1 MDNANNKKDQDQ
13 ISYDFTSKENL
24 ILDALEKSKLDLDGV
39 YRALDNEVKDE
50 ERRKKMKAYMK
61 EYFSAE

>member
-1 MDNANNKKDQDQ
+1 MDNANNKKDQ
-13 ISYDFTSKENL
+13 ISYDFTSKENI

-61 EYFSAE
+61 EYFNAE